1 MVSITATYDGDLRC
15 TATHGPSGSTLTTD
29 APLDNQGKGE
39 AFSPTDLCATA
50 LITCIATTMAI
61 KARSMGIELGKMEM
75 SVEKHMSLK
84 NPRRIAR
91 LPVEIKIGDILDE
104 KQKTRLERVAHAC
117 PVHHSLHPDIE
128 MPITI
133 TWGDES
139 PE

>member
-1 MVSITATYDGDLRC
+1 MVSITATYDGELRC

-84 NPRRIAR
+84 NPRRIAQ
-91 LPVEIKIGDILDE
+91 LPVEIKIANALDE
-104 KQKTRLERVAHAC
+104 EQRIRLERVAHAC

-133 TWGDES
+133 TWGNE
-139 PE
+139 